1 MSFYFKVMLHEIIQ
15 KEFVKVIIIF
25 LLKLSLYRNTLTELT
40 VKESGV
46 KTISEILLCDTAY
59 NPAGRINIGTRAYT
73 GICQGG
79 VKYVELF
86 YRGLGLLHSNESF
99 IFMECKISIC
109 IKLEFLTITRIHLHL
124 WG

>member
-1 MSFYFKVMLHEIIQ
+1 M
-15 KEFVKVIIIF
+15 
-25 LLKLSLYRNTLTELT
+25 ELT
-40 VKESGV
+40 IKESGV

-86 YRGLGLLHSNESF
+86 HRGLGLLLFPLLCTLVIQMTSF
-99 IFMECKISIC
+99 K
-109 IKLEFLTITRIHLHL
+109 
-124 WG
+124 